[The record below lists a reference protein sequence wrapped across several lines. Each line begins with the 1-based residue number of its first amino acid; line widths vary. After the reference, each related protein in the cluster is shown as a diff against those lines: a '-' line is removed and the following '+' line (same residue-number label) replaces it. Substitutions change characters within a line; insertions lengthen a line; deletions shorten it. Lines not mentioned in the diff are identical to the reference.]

1 MLFGKDATRTFMSTV
16 LEIGTT
22 SAVISSND
30 GCQGMLKV
38 FEEPGINPGQYCTDI
53 CRKRNNRIQGM

>member
-16 LEIGTT
+16 LEIGTA

-38 FEEPGINPGQYCTDI
+38 SEEPGINPGQYC
-53 CRKRNNRIQGM
+53 RYLQEKK